1 MGPFK
6 ISLDWVLTLTTQP
19 STKTFLQPHTKS
31 DQPLFSPNNIHDYH
45 QEKGYKNW
53 ENNHQRLKW
62 CFNPL
67 SISISF
73 FSKEMYYMEIII
85 SLENLYNVWEYWT

>member
-45 QEKGYKNW
+45 QEKGYKN
-53 ENNHQRLKW
+53 
-62 CFNPL
+62 
-67 SISISF
+67 
-73 FSKEMYYMEIII
+73 
-85 SLENLYNVWEYWT
+85 